1 MEKLLERNEVEQK
14 DKWDLES
21 VYKNLD
27 DLKKDCNQVEKNT
40 SDSEKQQDSFT
51 SSSKN
56 FLDFLELYS
65 ATTRIFEKLYT
76 YAIRKSDEDL
86 ANSTYQELSGKVQNL
101 YQSFQEKTSFATPTI
116 LECDKSKILSYFDEE
131 KGLEKYHHNIE
142 DILRY
147 KEHTLSKE
155 EEKIVSAYAKVID
168 SSSDT
173 ASYLMDADLKFSK
186 IKDSNNKIVELNS
199 SNYSIYLKD
208 KVRRVRK
215 AAFLNYHH
223 GYGSVKSTLTSTL
236 AATSEALS
244 TSSKL
249 RNYSSSLEESLF
261 SDNVPVELYNNLI
274 ETIHKNLP
282 SLYEY
287 YQVKQKILNLK
298 SFHIYDSYVSV
309 TEQDN
314 KEYSFEEGQ
323 NIVLDALSIL
333 GDEYKEVLKTAFT
346 DGWIDKYPNKNKKS
360 GAYSC
365 GGYDTKPFVLLNY
378 TNTYNDVSTLAHELG
393 HSMHTYFSNKYN
405 TYGNHEYP
413 IFLAEIASTVNEM
426 LLSYYMEEK
435 AKSKEEKL
443 SVLEDRLNTFKST
456 IFRQTMF
463 AEFEK
468 YIHELTDKGEILTT
482 DNICNYYYDLNRL
495 YFGNKVV
502 IDEEIKY
509 ECLRIPHFYSPF
521 YVYKYATGL
530 SIASYIAE
538 NIINETKGFK
548 EKYIKFLKTS
558 GRDYPLEVLKI
569 IDVDLKDTK
578 VFDEAMN
585 VFRKTLDEF
594 IELSK

>member
-40 SDSEKQQDSFT
+40 SDLEKQQDSFT

-76 YAIRKSDEDL
+76 YAIRKSDEDI

-223 GYGSVKSTLTSTL
+223 GYESVKNTLTSTL

-287 YQVKQKILNLK
+287 YQVKQRILNLK

-569 IDVDLKDTK
+569 IDVDLTDTK
-578 VFDEAMN
+578 VFDEAMH

>member
-14 DKWDLES
+14 DKWNLES
-21 VYKNLD
+21 IYKSLD

-40 SDSEKQQDSFT
+40 SELEKQQDSFT

-56 FLDFLELYS
+56 FLNFLELYS
-65 ATTRIFEKLYT
+65 ATSRIFEKLFT

-86 ANSTYQELSGKVQNL
+86 GNSTYQELSGKVQNL

-116 LECDKSKILSYFDEE
+116 LSCDKSKILSYFDEE
-131 KGLEKYHHNIE
+131 KDLEKHRHNIE

-173 ASYLMDADLKFSK
+173 ASYLMDADLKFAK
-186 IKDSNNKIVELNS
+186 IKDSNNKLVELNS

-208 KVRRVRK
+208 KERRVRK
-215 AAFLNYHH
+215 AAFLNCHK
-223 GYGSVKSTLTSTL
+223 GYGSVKNTLTSTL

-249 RNYSSSLEESLF
+249 RHYSSSLEESLF

-274 ETIHKNLP
+274 ETVHKNLP

-287 YQVKQKILNLK
+287 YQVKQRLLNLK
-298 SFHIYDSYVSV
+298 DFHIYDSYVSV
-309 TEQDN
+309 TKQDD
-314 KEYSFEEGQ
+314 KEYSFEEGKK
-323 NIVLDALSIL
+323 IVLDALSIL
-333 GDEYKEVLKTAFT
+333 DNEYQEVLKTAFT

-435 AKSKEEKL
+435 AKTKEEKL
-443 SVLEDRLNTFKST
+443 NVLEDRLNTFKGT

-482 DNICNYYYDLNRL
+482 DNICNYYYDLNKL

-502 IDEEIKY
+502 LDEEIKY

-538 NIINETKGFK
+538 NIINKTKGFK
-548 EKYIKFLKTS
+548 EKYIEFLKAS

-585 VFRKTLDEF
+585 AFRKTLDEF

>member
-40 SDSEKQQDSFT
+40 SDLEKQQDSFT

-116 LECDKSKILSYFDEE
+116 LECDKSRILSYFDEE
-131 KGLEKYHHNIE
+131 KGLEKYCHNIE

-223 GYGSVKSTLTSTL
+223 GYGSVKNTLTSTL

-287 YQVKQKILNLK
+287 YQVKQRILNLK

-426 LLSYYMEEK
+426 LLSYYMEAK